1 MHYGLLKPGDLT
13 KFDKIKI
20 VTVGKYGHFGL
31 FEHVLRLDQLPPG
44 PHFYYLQLK
53 IITLV
58 YNFFYV
64 HTRMFF
70 G

>member
-44 PHFYYLQLK
+44 PLFLLQLK

-58 YNFFYV
+58 YKFVVCTY
-64 HTRMFF
+64 
-70 G
+70 

>member
-44 PHFYYLQLK
+44 RQGPIF
-53 IITLV
+53 II
-58 YNFFYV
+58 YN
-64 HTRMFF
+64 
-70 G
+70 

>member
-1 MHYGLLKPGDLT
+1 MCADQSVHYGLLKPGDLT

-58 YNFFYV
+58 YNFFC
-64 HTRMFF
+64 M
-70 G
+70 